1 LTRQPY
7 GSAHTLPHS
16 YQAGIYR
23 ETLEYWLGRSAAGY
37 DIEWQEIE
45 WRFHEHCASAID
57 QVAQSYCKS
66 QWVLSP
72 RPGVVSE
79 TDENGN
85 FIVEACGQTNM
96 KMARLIFGVAASGE
110 VGKRRKTHVPLNAGV
125 ETFHEEMP

>member
-1 LTRQPY
+1 VPILYHTATKRAFIAKHLNIGSGAARPDTTSSGKKLNGDFTNTAHQQSTRPTI
-7 GSAHTLPHS
+7 A
-16 YQAGIYR
+16 
-23 ETLEYWLGRSAAGY
+23 
-37 DIEWQEIE
+37 
-45 WRFHEHCASAID
+45 F
-57 QVAQSYCKS
+57 AQSYCKS